1 MKISDFYDKRWKS
14 LECRKD
20 YEKPPAKLAYLR
32 KEYELWALWIDK
44 FYSGEHGIYTTLTG
58 DAPRYAL
65 EDYMD
70 FCYWDTT
77 YDLNYPKRNHF
88 ANHKARAE
96 YTVKLLTELFN
107 DVDNY
112 VMRTKSEMD
121 SDDIDEDEGFNLN
134 FQEMK
139 EKMMNDPTY
148 KQKWFKA
155 AYAANDYIESML
167 NKNMRSRSKSQR
179 KNVRRSKRKNVRSP
193 RRSKGKSVRS
203 RRRSK
208 GKTMRS
214 RRRSKSKSV
223 RRSKGRKKRSKY

>member
-1 MKISDFYDKRWKS
+1 MKIPDVYDKRWKS
-14 LECRKD
+14 VECRID
-20 YEKPPAKLAYLR
+20 YEKPRAKLAYLR

-44 FYSGEHGIYTTLTG
+44 FYSGDHGIFKTLTG

-65 EDYMD
+65 EDDMD

-88 ANHKARAE
+88 ANHKARAK
-96 YTVKLLTELFN
+96 YIINLLTELFD

-112 VMRTKSEMD
+112 VLRTKSEMD

-155 AYAANDYIESML
+155 AYAANDYIENML
-167 NKNMRSRSKSQR
+167 NKSRPKTMRSRRRMKTKTMRSR
-179 KNVRRSKRKNVRSP
+179 RRSKSKSVRSR

-208 GKTMRS
+208 GKNV
-214 RRRSKSKSV
+214 RRSKSKKI
-223 RRSKGRKKRSKY
+223 RSRY